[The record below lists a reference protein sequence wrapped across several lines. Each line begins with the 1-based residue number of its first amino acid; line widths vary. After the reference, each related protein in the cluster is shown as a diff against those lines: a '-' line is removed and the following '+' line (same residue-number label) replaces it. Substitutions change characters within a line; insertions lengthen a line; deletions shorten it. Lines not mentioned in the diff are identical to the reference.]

1 MSTPPKQLTLAI
13 ENAEGF
19 RSHAYWDPIGK
30 VWSVGF
36 GQTGPQIGPNTV
48 VTRQQATE
56 WIIQDETAL
65 IKQLLANLPWAVNL
79 SQVRLGALVDT
90 AYNLGI
96 QGLLGFNEALGAM
109 KAQNWVGAV
118 DGFRQSFWYEDQV
131 PDRVNTICYMILFD
145 EWAETYL
152 TPEQTQQLNAAL

>member
-1 MSTPPKQLTLAI
+1 MEPPKQLTLAI

-36 GQTGPQIGPNTV
+36 GQTGFNVGPNTV
-48 VTRQQATE
+48 VTRQQATQ
-56 WIIQDETAL
+56 WVIQNEQR
-65 IKQLLANLPWAVNL
+65 IYNQLLAALPWAAYL
-79 SQVRLGALVDT
+79 SEVRLGALIDA
-90 AYNLGI
+90 AYNLGVA
-96 QGLLGFNEALGAM
+96 GLLEFKETLSAM
-109 KAQNWVGAV
+109 KVKDWVGAV
-118 DGFRQSFWYEDQV
+118 QGFRQSLWYQQV
-131 PDRVNTICYMILFD
+131 PDRVNTVCYMVLFD

>member
-19 RSHAYWDPIGK
+19 RAHAYWDPIGK
-30 VWSVGF
+30 VWTVGF

-48 VTRQQATE
+48 VTRQEATQ
-56 WIIQDETAL
+56 WVIQNETAL

-79 SQVRLGALVDT
+79 SQVRLGALIDA
-90 AYNLGI
+90 AYNLGLG
-96 QGLLGFNEALGAM
+96 GLLEFGEALGAM
-109 KAQNWVGAV
+109 KAQDWVGAV
-118 DGFRQSFWYEDQV
+118 QGFRQSLWYQQV
-131 PDRVNTICYMILFD
+131 PDRVNTVCYMVLFD

>member
-36 GQTGPQIGPNTV
+36 GQTGPNIGPNTV
-48 VTRQQATE
+48 VTRRQATQ
-56 WIIQDETAL
+56 WVIQNEQR
-65 IKQLLANLPWAVNL
+65 IYNQLLAALPWAAYL
-79 SQVRLGALVDT
+79 SEVRLGALIDA
-90 AYNLGI
+90 AYNLGV
-96 QGLLGFNEALGAM
+96 QGLLGFNEALSTM
-109 KAQNWVGAV
+109 KAQDWVGAV
-118 DGFRQSFWYEDQV
+118 KGFRQSLWYQQV

-145 EWAETYL
+145 EWVEDYL
-152 TPEQTQQLNAAL
+152 TPEQTQKLNAAL

>member
-30 VWSVGF
+30 VWTVGF
-36 GQTGPQIGPNTV
+36 GQTGFNVGPDTV
-48 VTRQQATE
+48 VTRQQATQWVVQNE
-56 WIIQDETAL
+56 QRIYN
-65 IKQLLANLPWAVNL
+65 QLLAALPWAAYL
-79 SQVRLGALVDT
+79 SEVRLGALIDA
-90 AYNLGI
+90 AYNLGVA
-96 QGLLGFNEALGAM
+96 GLLEFNEALSAM
-109 KAQNWVGAV
+109 QAKDWVGAV
-118 DGFRQSFWYEDQV
+118 KGFRQSLWYEQV